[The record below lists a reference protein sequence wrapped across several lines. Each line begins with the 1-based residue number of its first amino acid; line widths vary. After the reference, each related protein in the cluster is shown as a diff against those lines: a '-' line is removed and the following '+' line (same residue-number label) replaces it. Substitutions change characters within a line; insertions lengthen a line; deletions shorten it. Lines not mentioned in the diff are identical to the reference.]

1 MPYDPR
7 DEVTYDYIDD
17 RDRDPGSDYW
27 RDRDPPRRPME
38 PQGSGPSSA
47 ELQRIAQMAAYLAT
61 NPDPQTGL
69 PRVQDTRDGM
79 TQAQWYAN
87 KAKMDVINNPA
98 VIMSTQEK
106 AAINNSKKRMDARG
120 NIVSNTRVLYPPLKT
135 KRTRKKTKMDR
146 TMSKCLKMSNARYR
160 NKNGKLKKGKTM
172 SDVMKL
178 AHRLCRKHG

>member
-1 MPYDPR
+1 MVEYSYDP
-7 DEVTYDYIDD
+7 DDYIWDT
-17 RDRDPGSDYW
+17 RDRPERDW
-27 RDRDPPRRPME
+27 RDRDPPPRPQE
-38 PQGSGPSSA
+38 PQGSGPSSDQLRRMA
-47 ELQRIAQMAAYLAT
+47 QIAQDLAT
-61 NPDPQTGL
+61 NTDPRTGIYYGE
-69 PRVQDTRDGM
+69 DTRDGM